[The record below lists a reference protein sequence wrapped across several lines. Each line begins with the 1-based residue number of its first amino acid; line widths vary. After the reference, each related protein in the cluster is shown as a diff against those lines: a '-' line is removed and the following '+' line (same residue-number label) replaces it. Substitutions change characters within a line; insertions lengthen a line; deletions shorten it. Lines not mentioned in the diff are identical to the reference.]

1 MREIQSVKQQN
12 RIQSLDVMRG
22 FSLIGIFIVN
32 MMAFHSPIY
41 YYDPYSWWG
50 NSIDQPVYWWIDVFV
65 QASFY
70 PIFTILF
77 GYGLALQYRRL
88 KEKEIAF
95 YPFAL
100 KRLGVLLVIGAFHAF
115 IIWSGDILISYAVVG
130 LLLMLLLQ
138 LEGRLLLLV
147 GFLLFLVPQV
157 LMSAIFILASF
168 ADPTSVTY
176 FNAVQE
182 IQSSIEAYGSGTYSE
197 IFSQRLND
205 WLYANN
211 PASFVSLA
219 IALLPLMMIGAGISK
234 LKLLEKAAEKKKIL
248 VITVVLTLPIA
259 LVLKTSPYWMEEN
272 LAYSFIQDFVGGPLL
287 AISYIGIISLVM
299 TMPKAAKWLRPLGQT
314 GRMSLTNYLM
324 QSVAGT
330 LIFYSYGLGL
340 YGEVSLLNGL
350 YIALGLFVIQVIL
363 SEIWL
368 SRFNQGPVEYVWR
381 RLTYGKN
388 VK

>member
-1 MREIQSVKQQN
+1 MKEIQPIDQQN

-22 FSLIGIFIVN
+22 FSLLGIFIVN
-32 MMAFHSPIY
+32 MIAFHSPIY
-41 YYDPYSWWG
+41 YYNPYSWWG
-50 NSIDQPVYWWIDVFV
+50 NTVDRPVYWWIDVFV

-70 PIFTILF
+70 PLFTILF
-77 GYGLALQYRRL
+77 GFGLALQYGRSI
-88 KEKEIAF
+88 EKGTTF

-100 KRLGVLLVIGAFHAF
+100 KRLGVLLFIGTIHAF

-130 LLLMLLLQ
+130 FLLLLLLQ
-138 LEGRLLLLV
+138 LEGKLLLV
-147 GFLLFLVPQV
+147 IGLLLFLLPQV
-157 LMSAIFILASF
+157 LISAIFIVASI

-182 IQSSIEAYGSGTYSE
+182 IQSSIEAYGNGTISD
-197 IFSQRLND
+197 IFSQRLSD

-211 PASFVSLA
+211 PASFLSLA
-219 IALLPLMMIGAGISK
+219 IALLPLMMIGAGVSK
-234 LKLLEKAAEKKKIL
+234 MKLIEKAADKKKSLIL
-248 VITVVLTLPIA
+248 IILLTLPAA
-259 LVLKTSPYWMEEN
+259 LVLKTSPYWMEKN

-287 AISYIGIISLVM
+287 AVSYMALLALLM
-299 TMPKAAKWLRPLGQT
+299 TRKKAAKWLRPLAQT

-324 QSVAGT
+324 QSIAGT

-340 YGEVSLLNGL
+340 YGEISLLTGF
-350 YIALGLFVIQVIL
+350 YIAIGLFAIQVIL
-363 SEIWL
+363 SDLWL
-368 SRFNQGPVEYVWR
+368 SKFSQGPVEFVWR